1 MRFTEYVRQLPES
14 EMERKTSVWTRV
26 HIDPYLVLSLL
37 VVCAG
42 GLFVLYSASSGDWG
56 AVQRQM
62 VRFGV
67 GFAAMFV
74 IAQFDPRIFQQWG
87 GAVFVLGVALLAA
100 VLITGSDA
108 KGAQRWLTIPGVV
121 RFQPSEIMKLAVPIM
136 LAWYLSR
143 YGVPPRYRH
152 LAVSIILLLIPVVL
166 IVRQPDLGTSLLIAA
181 SGVFVIFLAGLSW
194 KLIASFSVLAVSSLP
209 LMWIFVMHDYQKQR
223 VLTLFDPSSDPLGA
237 GWNINQSMTAIG
249 SGGLQ
254 GKGFMQGTQSQLDF
268 LPESHTDF
276 IIAVLGE
283 EFGFV
288 GAAVLLSAYALIV
301 MRGMLIAV
309 RGRDNF
315 CRLLA
320 GSLTLTFF
328 IYVFVNVGMVSGIL
342 PVVGVPLPLVSYG
355 GTSIVT
361 LLASFGILMS
371 ISTHPRS

>member
-1 MRFTEYVRQLPES
+1 MRFTEYVRQLPDS
-14 EMERKTSVWTRV
+14 GMGRKASLWMRI
-26 HIDPYLVLSLL
+26 HIDPFLL
-37 VVCAG
+37 VALLGVCIG
-42 GLFVLYSASSGDWG
+42 GLFVLYSASSGDWS

-67 GFAAMFV
+67 GFLVMIIV
-74 IAQFDPRIFQQWG
+74 AQFDPRLFQQWG
-87 GAVFVLGVALLAA
+87 GAVFVLGVALLVA
-100 VLITGSDA
+100 VLVTGTDA
-108 KGAQRWLTIPGVV
+108 KGAQRWLTIPGVF
-121 RFQPSEIMKLAVPIM
+121 RFQPSEIMKLAVPVM

-143 YGVPPRYRH
+143 YGVPPRHRH
-152 LAVSIILLLIPVVL
+152 LAVSLFLLMIPVAL
-166 IVRQPDLGTSLLIAA
+166 IVRQPDLGTALLIAA
-181 SGVFVIFLAGLSW
+181 SGIFVIFLAGLSW
-194 KLIASFSVLAVSSLP
+194 KLIVSFTTLIVSMLP
-209 LMWIFVMHDYQKQR
+209 LLWVFVMHGYQKQR

-237 GWNINQSMTAIG
+237 GWNIIQSMTAIG

-301 MRGMLIAV
+301 LRGMLIAV

-361 LLASFGILMS
+361 LLTSFGILMS
-371 ISTHPRS
+371 ISTHPRT

>member
-1 MRFTEYVRQLPES
+1 MRFTEYVRQLPDS
-14 EMERKTSVWTRV
+14 GMGRKTSLWERI
-26 HIDPYLVLSLL
+26 HIDPVLLVSLL
-37 VVCAG
+37 AVCVG
-42 GLFVLYSASSGDWG
+42 GLFVLFSASSGDWG
-56 AVQRQM
+56 TVYRQAI
-62 VRFGV
+62 RFGV
-67 GFAAMFV
+67 GFTAMIIV
-74 IAQFDPRIFQQWG
+74 AQFDPRIFQQWG
-87 GAVFVLGVALLAA
+87 GAVFALGVALLVA
-100 VLITGSDA
+100 VLVTGTDA
-108 KGAQRWLTIPGVV
+108 KGAQRWLTIPGVM
-121 RFQPSEIMKLAVPIM
+121 RFQPSEIMKLAVPVM

-152 LAVSIILLLIPVVL
+152 LAVSLVLLMIPVVL

-181 SGVFVIFLAGLSW
+181 SGIFVIFLAGLSW
-194 KLIASFSVLAVSSLP
+194 KLIVSFGMLAVSMLP
-209 LMWIFVMHDYQKQR
+209 LLWIFVMHDYQKQR

-237 GWNINQSMTAIG
+237 GWNIIQSMTAIG

-288 GAAVLLSAYALIV
+288 GAALLLSVYALIV
-301 MRGMLIAV
+301 LRGMLIAV

-361 LLASFGILMS
+361 LLTSFGILMS
-371 ISTHPRS
+371 ISTHPRT

>member
-1 MRFTEYVRQLPES
+1 MRFTEYVRQLPDS
-14 EMERKTSVWTRV
+14 GMGRRTSLWVRI
-26 HIDPYLVLSLL
+26 HIDPFLL
-37 VVCAG
+37 LALLGVCIG

-67 GFAAMFV
+67 GFLAMIV
-74 IAQFDPRIFQQWG
+74 VAQLDPRLFQQWG
-87 GAVFVLGVALLAA
+87 GAVFALGVALLVA
-100 VLITGSDA
+100 VLVTGTDA

-121 RFQPSEIMKLAVPIM
+121 RFQPSEIMKLAVPVM

-143 YGVPPRYRH
+143 YGVPPRHRH
-152 LAVSIILLLIPVVL
+152 LAVSLFLLLIPVAL

-181 SGVFVIFLAGLSW
+181 SGIFVIFLAGLSW
-194 KLIASFSVLAVSSLP
+194 KLIVSFAMLAVSMLP

-237 GWNINQSMTAIG
+237 GWNIIQSMTAIG

-288 GAAVLLSAYALIV
+288 GAAVLLAAYALIV
-301 MRGMLIAV
+301 LRGMLIAV

-361 LLASFGILMS
+361 LLTSFGILMS
-371 ISTHPRS
+371 ISTHPRT

>member
-1 MRFTEYVRQLPES
+1 MKFTEYVRQLPES
-14 EMERKTSVWTRV
+14 GMGRPKSIWMRI
-26 HIDPYLVLSLL
+26 HIDPYLLL
-37 VVCAG
+37 ALLAVSAG
-42 GLFVLYSASSGDWG
+42 GLVVLYSASSGDWG
-56 AVQRQM
+56 AVYRQII
-62 VRFGV
+62 RFGI
-67 GFAAMFV
+67 GFLAMIIV
-74 IAQFDPRIFQQWG
+74 AQFDPRFFQQWG
-87 GAVFVLGVALLAA
+87 GAVFIAGIGLLVA
-100 VLITGSDA
+100 VLLTGTDA
-108 KGAQRWLTIPGVV
+108 KGAQRWLDIPGLF

-143 YGVPPRYRH
+143 YGVPPLYRH
-152 LAVSIILLLIPVVL
+152 LAVSAVLLAMPVVL
-166 IVRQPDLGTSLLIAA
+166 IIQQPDLGTALLIAA
-181 SGVFVIFLAGLSW
+181 SGIFVIFLAGLSW
-194 KLIASFSVLAVSSLP
+194 KLIVSFSFMAVSMLP
-209 LMWIFVMHDYQKQR
+209 LMWIFVMHDYQRQR

-237 GWNINQSMTAIG
+237 GWNIIQSMTAIG

-254 GKGFMQGTQSQLDF
+254 GKGYMQGTQSQLDF

-288 GAAVLLSAYALIV
+288 GAIVLLAVYALIV
-301 MRGMLIAV
+301 LRGMLIAV

-361 LLASFGILMS
+361 LLTSFGILMS
-371 ISTHPRS
+371 ISTHPRT